1 MRYFIVAL
9 LISGCCATETI
20 REPGPVQYRDRLV
33 IQPIPEN
40 LTAPLPV
47 AEGPPSQCFEVA
59 AARREQLE
67 VCNTDRKT
75 LRDRSGSGNSDRRL
89 D

>member
-1 MRYFIVAL
+1 MRYFLVAL
-9 LISGCCATETI
+9 LLSGCCATETI

-33 IQPIPEN
+33 LQPIPEN

-59 AARREQLE
+59 SARREQLN
-67 VCNTDRKT
+67 VCNADRKT
-75 LRDRSGSGNSDRRL
+75 LRDRSSDDHSDRRP